1 MLCKD
6 NIYQSHCEM
15 KMKFCWFSPP
25 HCYICAIRT
34 KLVSGQKGKKKEI
47 LFPFCSTSAA
57 YMFSSGRLLMA
68 SCFSLSMARVYFSM
82 CFNPLCPRML
92 ATVLMLLPLLRRFTA
107 QEWRAQCQLI
117 CLSMPA
123 RFTHRFTDLQQL
135 S

>member
-68 SCFSLSMARVYFSM
+68 SCFSLSMAQVYFSM
-82 CFNPLCPRML
+82 CFNPLCPRHAGDSLDVVAIVEEVHSARMAGTVPTDML
-92 ATVLMLLPLLRRFTA
+92 VDAGTFHPSL
-107 QEWRAQCQLI
+107 
-117 CLSMPA
+117 
-123 RFTHRFTDLQQL
+123 H
-135 S
+135 

>member
-15 KMKFCWFSPP
+15 KMKFYWFSLS
-25 HCYICAIRT
+25 HCYIYAIRS
-34 KLVSGQKGKKKEI
+34 KLVSGQKGKRKI
-47 LFPFCSTSAA
+47 PSFPFCSTS

-82 CFNPLCPRML
+82 CFNPLCSRML
-92 ATVLMLLPLLRRFTA
+92 ATVLMLEPLLRRLTA
-107 QEWRAQCQLI
+107 QEWRAQCQLM
-117 CLSMPA
+117 CLSIPA
-123 RFTHRFTDLQQL
+123 RFTHLFTDLQQL

>member
-1 MLCKD
+1 MSWFFDVWISPTMRWSFFDSLVHPIA
-6 NIYQSHCEM
+6 IYAQ
-15 KMKFCWFSPP
+15 FVPN
-25 HCYICAIRT
+25 
-34 KLVSGQKGKKKEI
+34 LLSGQKGKKKEI